1 MRTSKVIVAETMQ
14 HFYEFFREHAVA
26 IALALLLAIPANG
39 ATHTVVNEVNYHTF
53 SKDHPVLLRIRPGD
67 TVITKTVDS
76 AGFDAEGV
84 RHTKTHGNPLTG
96 PFYVEGAK
104 PGDAVVVRLKKLRL
118 NRATGYSGFHVS
130 SLSEDLRTKYSPGE
144 YTEGAVL
151 PARQDLVPFVIDLK
165 NGTARPKQ
173 RLSRH
178 VDLTFAATPM
188 LGCIGVA
195 PADQSPTSGPA
206 GSYGGNLDYKE
217 IREGATVLLP
227 VSVPGAYLFPSA
239 MAMLYRGMENP
250 WGPESKHR
258 WMLSSRWNCGRVR
271 A

>member
-1 MRTSKVIVAETMQ
+1 MSS
-14 HFYEFFREHAVA
+14 FGHAVA

-84 RHTKTHGNPLTG
+84 RHTNAWESINGSVLCGRRGTRRRTSSATQ
-96 PFYVEGAK
+96 E
-104 PGDAVVVRLKKLRL
+104 DAAQS
-118 NRATGYSGFHVS
+118 ATGYSGFHVS
-130 SLSEDLRTKYSPGE
+130 SLSEDLRTNLAGE
-144 YTEGAVL
+144 YIEGAVL
-151 PARQDLVPFVIDLK
+151 PARQDLVPFVINLK

-195 PADQSPTSGPA
+195 PADRSPTSGPA

-227 VSVPGAYLFPSA
+227 VSVPAHTSSSA